1 MERNANYALVGF
13 ASLILL
19 VGLAAFVLWLAQ
31 VRFARDYDIYDIVWD
46 GPVRGMSVGGEVH
59 FNGIKVGEVQRIT
72 LDPENASQVISRIKV
87 TSDVPIKTDSFATQE
102 PQGVTGVNYVQISA
116 GTKARPLLKDS
127 WPHGQIPVIRSQKS
141 TLSDLIEGGGTVL
154 QRSIEALD
162 RVNRV
167 LSDQNIDQVTGMLK
181 DMHSLTTELNSRK
194 QVIADADKALQ
205 DLDVTLQRATKLEE
219 SANGLVDGDGK
230 RALANLADA
239 AQSLKE
245 TSQKAQTLLTRLEG
259 PTSDFATNGLPQLS
273 QAISS
278 LQTATES
285 LNRVLDEAER
295 SPGALI
301 SKPPAKEIQVKP

>member
-1 MERNANYALVGF
+1 MERNANYALVG
-13 ASLILL
+13 LISTLL
-19 VGLAAFVLWLAQ
+19 LIALIVF
-31 VRFARDYDIYDIVWD
+31 IVWLSRIAFNQSYD
-46 GPVRGMSVGGEVH
+46 EYRVVFIGPVRGLSDGGEVH

-72 LDPENASQVISRIKV
+72 LDRDNPSQVISRIKI
-87 TSDVPIKTDSFATQE
+87 TSDVPIKTDSFATLE
-102 PQGVTGVNYVQISA
+102 PQGVTGVNYVQITA
-116 GTKARPLLKDS
+116 GTKARPLLKDT
-127 WPHGQIPVIRSQKS
+127 WPHGQVPVIRSQKS

-181 DMHSLTTELNSRK
+181 DVHAITTELNQRK
-194 QVIADADKALQ
+194 QIIADADKAL
-205 DLDVTLQRATKLEE
+205 LDVDATLQRTNRLVD
-219 SANGLVDGDGK
+219 SANNLVDTDGK
-230 RALANLADA
+230 RALSNFADA

-245 TSQKAQTLLTRLEG
+245 TSQKAQSLLGKLEG
-259 PTSDFATNGLPQLS
+259 PTSDFANNGLPQLS
-273 QAISS
+273 SAISS

-301 SKPPAKEIQVKP
+301 SKPPAKEIEVKP

>member
-13 ASLILL
+13 ASLVLF

-31 VRFARDYDIYDIVWD
+31 VRFARDYDLYDIVFQ
-46 GPVRGMSVGGEVH
+46 GPVRGVSVGGEVH
-59 FNGIKVGEVQRIT
+59 FNGIKVGDVQRIS
-72 LDPENASQVISRIKV
+72 LDRENPSQVVARIKI
-87 TSDVPIKTDSFATQE
+87 TSDVPVKTDSFATLE
-102 PQGVTGVNYVQISA
+102 PQGVTGVNYVQITA
-116 GTKARPLLKDS
+116 GTKARPLLKDVT
-127 WPHGQIPVIRSQKS
+127 PHGQVPVIRSQKS
-141 TLSDLIEGGGTVL
+141 TLTDLIEGGGTVL

-167 LSDQNIDQVTGMLK
+167 LSDQNIQQVTGMLADLHTVTNELK
-181 DMHSLTTELNSRK
+181 DRKEIIANANDALK
-194 QVIADADKALQ
+194 QVNE
-205 DLDVTLQRATKLEE
+205 TLKRTDRLVD
-219 SANGLVDGDGK
+219 SANKLVDGDGK
-230 RALANLADA
+230 RALSNLADA

-245 TSQKAQTLLTRLEG
+245 TSQKAQGLLGKLEG

-273 QAISS
+273 SAISS

-301 SKPPAKEIQVKP
+301 SKPPAKEIEVKP

>member
-13 ASLILL
+13 ASLVLF

-31 VRFARDYDIYDIVWD
+31 VRFARDYDLYDIVWD
-46 GPVRGMSVGGEVH
+46 GPVRGISVGGDVN
-59 FNGIKVGEVQRIT
+59 FNGIKVGEITRIA
-72 LDPENASQVISRIKV
+72 LDPENASRVISRIKV
-87 TSDVPIKTDSFATQE
+87 TSDVPIKTDSYATLE
-102 PQGVTGVNYVQISA
+102 PQGVTGVNYVQITA
-116 GTKARPLLKDS
+116 GARTRPLLKDVT
-127 WPHGQIPVIRSQKS
+127 PHGQVPVLRSQKS

-181 DMHSLTTELNSRK
+181 DMHALTTELNQRK
-194 QVIADADKALQ
+194 QVIANADKALQ
-205 DLDVTLQRATKLEE
+205 DLDATLQRASRVADT
-219 SANGLVDGDGK
+219 ANGMLNGDGK

-239 AQSLKE
+239 TESLKE
-245 TSQKAQTLLTRLEG
+245 TSQKAQALLGRLEG
-259 PTSDFATNGLPQLS
+259 PTSDFANNGLPQLS
-273 QAISS
+273 TAISS
-278 LQTATES
+278 LQTATDS

-301 SKPPAKEIQVKP
+301 TKPPAKEIEVKP